1 MPFKGRR
8 VRRNIA
14 GLHEAS
20 VCACVLL
27 IGSVPPVIEGFV
39 VALSTNVFLITVT
52 AALCSAVN
60 GCHGAEITQDV
71 GDPWLG
77 GELLEHDLWR

>member
-1 MPFKGRR
+1 MC
-8 VRRNIA
+8 V
-14 GLHEAS
+14 
-20 VCACVLL
+20 CVLL

-52 AALCSAVN
+52 AATCSAVN

-71 GDPWLG
+71 GDLRPA
-77 GELLEHDLWR
+77 GELLEHDLWRRLEHEDSEKNYSGHRLF